1 MLELDDV
8 ELLLEDLLE
17 LEDRLLELFE
27 LEDVEDD
34 LDDVVLRYVV
44 VVLVKK

>member
-1 MLELDDV
+1 MLEPDDV

-27 LEDVEDD
+27 LEDVEED
-34 LDDVVLRYVV
+34 LDDVVLRCVV